1 MMIPVI
7 IPIVPVKKLAMPA
20 IPRPILPRIE
30 SGASVTASAIFGSP
44 RQSAIHKIHKITPA
58 TFPKY
63 IHNVPNRI
71 DTIVNTSSAGNPYRI
86 VQGQMSSAFFPTVI
100 SCAIRNDLIFF
111 STELK
116 EPEEYSFLHCTMPVP
131 EDRIKR
137 MFSWYFPW
145 KFPDQTSV

>member
-30 SGASVTASAIFGSP
+30 SGASVTASAIFESP

-86 VQGQMSSAFFPTVI
+86 DQGQMSSAFFP
-100 SCAIRNDLIFF
+100 
-111 STELK
+111 TELK